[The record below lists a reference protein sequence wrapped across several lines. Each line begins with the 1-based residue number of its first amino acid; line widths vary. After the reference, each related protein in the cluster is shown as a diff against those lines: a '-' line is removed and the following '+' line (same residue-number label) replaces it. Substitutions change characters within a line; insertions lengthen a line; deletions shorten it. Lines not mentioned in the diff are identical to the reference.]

1 MNVDALR
8 IWLTLSIGVWI
19 ESWPMATPPPAPRL
33 MKEIIAICNR
43 SISRGAYE
51 DPPPRFCTVLYTLVG
66 TILAVQKFHF
76 RPSPCLFV
84 ESKAR
89 KWNGKTIYQVFPRFI
104 RAVCRSR
111 VPPDAANAYRG
122 YRQFEFV
129 LVRTPKFITSA
140 LNLPKG
146 FFCVWLLLNF

>member
-1 MNVDALR
+1 MTPYVFD
-8 IWLTLSIGVWI
+8 WLWVLAYELKAGL
-19 ESWPMATPPPAPRL
+19 WPPHPPPL
-33 MKEIIAICNR
+33 GSWKKSLQFAIGLYQEGR
-43 SISRGAYE
+43 TRT
-51 DPPPRFCTVLYTLVG
+51 PPPRFCTVLDTLVG